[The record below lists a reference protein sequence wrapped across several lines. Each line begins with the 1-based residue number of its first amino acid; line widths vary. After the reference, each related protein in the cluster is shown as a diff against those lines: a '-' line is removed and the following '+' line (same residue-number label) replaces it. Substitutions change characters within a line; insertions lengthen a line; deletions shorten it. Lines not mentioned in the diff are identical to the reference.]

1 MKFIFLKC
9 LKNERSQTCHQ
20 TYENMIG
27 QIWPNFCVVWTLF
40 PDVGIKKS
48 IYGVKKAK
56 ICDWKKIAKKTVER
70 KTKFE
75 VFKNLNG
82 HFKTALNVEWRFQD
96 LQVPSLVG
104 PPQL

>member
-48 IYGVKKAK
+48 IFGVKKAK
-56 ICDWKKIAKKTVER
+56 ICERKKIAKKTVER

-75 VFKNLNG
+75 VFKKFEWTFQNS
-82 HFKTALNVEWRFQD
+82 VER
-96 LQVPSLVG
+96 
-104 PPQL
+104 